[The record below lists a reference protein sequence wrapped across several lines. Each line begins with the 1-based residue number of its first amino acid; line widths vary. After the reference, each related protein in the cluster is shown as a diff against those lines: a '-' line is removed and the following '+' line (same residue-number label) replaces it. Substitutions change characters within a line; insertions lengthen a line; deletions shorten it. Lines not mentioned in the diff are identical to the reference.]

1 MLGGRYAVVSC
12 LVSGGDDAEVR
23 AAAEVLLRRIPVEF
37 SAVLAWDLLTTHP
50 TFMLDEPYLAH
61 TLTRLP
67 LVDATRF
74 G

>member
-23 AAAEVLLRRIPVEF
+23 AAAEVLLGRIPVEF
-37 SAVLAWDLLTTHP
+37 SVLLVWDLLTTHP

-61 TLTRLP
+61 ILTRLP
-67 LVDATRF
+67 LVDRTRF